1 MGTIDIIK
9 RLSTLISSAVNK
21 SQQHQ
26 DKNSWECRES
36 NPGLLGEKQVCH
48 LCAMQAPQ
56 IVTWSLTIFGTAWL
70 ESAKQDG
77 HRLLLVTVQPKVEN
91 DVSRTDEQP
100 SLGPIS
106 NRTRYRSRGLVVE
119 REDVSFGSSSNN
131 KTRRRQRTSKFATIG
146 SCDVSR
152 DSSRQN

>member
-1 MGTIDIIK
+1 MPPLCYAG
-9 RLSTLISSAVNK
+9 SPN
-21 SQQHQ
+21 
-26 DKNSWECRES
+26 
-36 NPGLLGEKQVCH
+36 CH
-48 LCAMQAPQ
+48 VVLYHF
-56 IVTWSLTIFGTAWL
+56 FGIAWL

-100 SLGPIS
+100 SLGPVS

-146 SCDVSR
+146 SSDVSR